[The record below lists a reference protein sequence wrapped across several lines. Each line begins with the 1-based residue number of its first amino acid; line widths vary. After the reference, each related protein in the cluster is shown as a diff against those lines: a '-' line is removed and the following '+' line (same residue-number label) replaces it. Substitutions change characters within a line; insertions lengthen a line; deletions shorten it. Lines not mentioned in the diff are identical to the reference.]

1 MPSFD
6 VVNEVD
12 LQEVDNAVNITKKV
26 LANRYDFRGSET
38 EINLDRKQLQITIST
53 EDTMRMQA
61 VQDTLATNLIKRKL
75 SPKALEYKEPE
86 GTSKGGV
93 RVVVALKQGIDK
105 EMAKKITKLIKDQK
119 MKVQTQIQ
127 DEQVRVTAKKIDDL
141 QTVIALLKEQEL
153 DIPLQYVN
161 MKS

>member
-53 EDTMRMQA
+53 EDTMRLQA

-93 RVVVALKQGIDK
+93 R
-105 EMAKKITKLIKDQK
+105 
-119 MKVQTQIQ
+119 
-127 DEQVRVTAKKIDDL
+127 
-141 QTVIALLKEQEL
+141 
-153 DIPLQYVN
+153 
-161 MKS
+161 

>member
-53 EDTMRMQA
+53 EDTMRLQA

-75 SPKALEYKEPE
+75 SPKALEYKEP
-86 GTSKGGV
+86 
-93 RVVVALKQGIDK
+93 
-105 EMAKKITKLIKDQK
+105 
-119 MKVQTQIQ
+119 
-127 DEQVRVTAKKIDDL
+127 
-141 QTVIALLKEQEL
+141 
-153 DIPLQYVN
+153 
-161 MKS
+161 

>member
-1 MPSFD
+1 MPTFD

-38 EINLDRKQLQITIST
+38 EINLDRKQTQITMTT
-53 EDTMRMQA
+53 EDAMRMQA
-61 VQDTLATNLIKRKL
+61 VQDTLSSNLIKRGL
-75 SPKALEYKEPE
+75 SPKALEYGEPE

-93 RVVVALKQGIDK
+93 RVLVKLKQGIDK
-105 EMAKKITKLIKDQK
+105 DMAKKITKLIKEQK
-119 MKVQTQIQ
+119 MKVQAQIQ

-141 QTVIALLKEQEL
+141 QTVIAMLKEQDL
-153 DIPLQYVN
+153 DIPLQFVN